1 MNEQHLLKIL
11 VSYGAM
17 VLFFI
22 GVLLGH
28 WGKLYPWSFI
38 TSNMGERH

>member
-1 MNEQHLLKIL
+1 MNEQQFLKTL
-11 VSYGAM
+11 DSYGAM

-22 GVLLGH
+22 RVCLGH
-28 WGKLYPWSFI
+28 LGKIYPWSLI

>member
-1 MNEQHLLKIL
+1 MNEQEFLKIL

-28 WGKLYPWSFI
+28 LGKFYPWSLM
-38 TSNMGERH
+38 TSNMGERP